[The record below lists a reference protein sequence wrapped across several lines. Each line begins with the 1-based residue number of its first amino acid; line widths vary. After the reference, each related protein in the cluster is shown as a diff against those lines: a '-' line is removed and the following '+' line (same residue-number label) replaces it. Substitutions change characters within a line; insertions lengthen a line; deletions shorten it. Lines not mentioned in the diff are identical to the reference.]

1 MLLRDD
7 ESEHNK
13 SAAMP
18 KTQPD
23 LFCPTFTDIAA
34 RDCGRAME
42 FPLFS
47 LSKKPRKQPIEYESQ
62 DGIYVQVMPGYEC
75 GVATIWDADVLIW
88 CVSQIVEARDRGL
101 TASPVIQLIPYEIL
115 KATRR
120 GVGGYDFRRL
130 HDALCRLTQTTIKT
144 NIVTGD
150 SERESQ
156 FHWLEGFDVRKVRE
170 HYREVTAV
178 IPKWLFDGIMQPGG
192 VLTLNPDYFS
202 LTGGID
208 RWLYR
213 IARKHAGN
221 QRHGFKVR
229 FSTLHEKSGSLA
241 RRSDFAIKLRKA
253 IVTNA
258 LPDYHLERTTTKDG
272 AESLLV
278 LPKSVGHA
286 RQIKSVIAELGEA
299 MRVVV

>member
-1 MLLRDD
+1 MLSRDG

-13 SAAMP
+13 SATML
-18 KTQPD
+18 KIQPD

-34 RDCGRAME
+34 RECGRAME
-42 FPLFS
+42 LPLFS
-47 LSKKPRKQPIEYESQ
+47 LSKNPRKKPIEYKGSDGCYVRVIPSLES
-62 DGIYVQVMPGYEC
+62 GM
-75 GVATIWDADVLIW
+75 ATIWDVDVLIW
-88 CVSQIVEARDRGL
+88 CTSQVVEARDRGL
-101 TASPVIQLIPYEIL
+101 DTSPVIQLIPHEIL

-120 GVGGYDFRRL
+120 SVGGRDFREL
-130 HDALCRLTQTTIKT
+130 HAALSRLTQTTIKT
-144 NIVTGD
+144 NIATGD
-150 SERESQ
+150 GNHIRE
-156 FHWLEGFDVRKVRE
+156 FHWLEGFDVHMVRE
-170 HYREVTAV
+170 NYRAVTAV

-229 FSTLHEKSGSLA
+229 FSTLYEKSGSLA

-258 LPDYHLERTTTKDG
+258 LPDYHLDRTTTKDG

-299 MRVVV
+299 MRVVL

>member
-13 SAAMP
+13 SATMP
-18 KTQPD
+18 KIQPD
-23 LFCPTFTDIAA
+23 LFCPTFTDITA

-42 FPLFS
+42 LPLFS
-47 LSKKPRKQPIEYESQ
+47 LSKKPRKQPIEYEGK
-62 DGIYVQVMPGYEC
+62 DGSYVQVMPGYEC
-75 GVATIWDADVLIW
+75 GMATIWDADVLIW
-88 CVSQIVEARDRGL
+88 CVSQIIEARDRGL
-101 TASPVIQLIPYEIL
+101 AASPIIRLVPHDIL

-120 GVGGYDFRRL
+120 NVSGRDFEQL
-130 HDALCRLTQTTIKT
+130 HDALRRLTRTTVKT

-150 SERESQ
+150 VAHERE

-170 HYREVTAV
+170 NYRAVTAV
-178 IPKWLFDGIMQPGG
+178 IPQWLFDGIMQPGG

-241 RRSDFAIKLRKA
+241 RRSDFAIKLGRRSLPMRCLNTTWNAPRPKTALKA
-253 IVTNA
+253 CWCCQSQ
-258 LPDYHLERTTTKDG
+258 L
-272 AESLLV
+272 
-278 LPKSVGHA
+278 
-286 RQIKSVIAELGEA
+286 A
-299 MRVVV
+299 MRDR